1 MCGALESPTLNV
13 HYTNNIISH
22 KTPHTSLGIAR
33 MPSPTIPMELPWP
46 PILAFDRTPTAKN
59 PKRSLW
65 NCWGFAFH
73 HLNLSG
79 SDSFDAMSKRWFSN
93 VLILYF
99 LKSFIDI
106 DFDIGV
112 SISNYMYL
120 IVFIDNLVCM
130 LFVDIFCEFMWKMV
144 IYWNLDDFMTIL
156 LISICW
162 WILRFRLCNVNFIWC
177 SFSPPPGIDFS
188 IFWLM
193 RDVGKSEN
201 SNIFWKSL
209 CMMWEGKNQNLRA
222 GFRFSVPGFDFLNNF
237 FFNVGLIF

>member
-1 MCGALESPTLNV
+1 MHQQ
-13 HYTNNIISH
+13 HYFPQIPSYFPKNCKNAIPNYPNGVAMTSH
-22 KTPHTSLGIAR
+22 PCIWQDT
-33 MPSPTIPMELPWP
+33 
-46 PILAFDRTPTAKN
+46 DRQN

-73 HLNLSG
+73 LWNLSG

-130 LFVDIFCEFMWKMV
+130 LFVDIFCDFMWKMV

-162 WILRFRLCNVNFIWC
+162 WILRFRLCNVDFIWC
-177 SFSPPPGIDFS
+177 SFSPPPVLILE
-188 IFWLM
+188 IWL
-193 RDVGKSEN
+193 VVNPFLG
-201 SNIFWKSL
+201 W
-209 CMMWEGKNQNLRA
+209 WEM
-222 GFRFSVPGFDFLNNF
+222 
-237 FFNVGLIF
+237 